1 MKKIFTV
8 ALVSSLISMPAFAAD
23 QGLYVSAD
31 MQTYSLTNIGTATS
45 PSAGFRIGGGYRFT
59 PNIAAE
65 VGYAKSGN
73 GTAGGQSYNV
83 SAMQVSAVG
92 TYPINGSFDVIGKLG
107 ASSNKLEGPAIAGCT
122 TCSKSD
128 LMYGVG
134 AQYKINQNFAVRLQ
148 YESIGKVESTA
159 TSPASAT
166 NFSFGGIY
174 NF

>member
-1 MKKIFTV
+1 
-8 ALVSSLISMPAFAAD
+8 
-23 QGLYVSAD
+23 
-31 MQTYSLTNIGTATS
+31 
-45 PSAGFRIGGGYRFT
+45 
-59 PNIAAE
+59 
-65 VGYAKSGN
+65 
-73 GTAGGQSYNV
+73 
-83 SAMQVSAVG
+83 
-92 TYPINGSFDVIGKLG
+92 VIGKLG

-134 AQYKINQNFAVRLQ
+134 VQYKINQNFAVRLQ

-166 NFSFGGIY
+166 NFSIGGIY